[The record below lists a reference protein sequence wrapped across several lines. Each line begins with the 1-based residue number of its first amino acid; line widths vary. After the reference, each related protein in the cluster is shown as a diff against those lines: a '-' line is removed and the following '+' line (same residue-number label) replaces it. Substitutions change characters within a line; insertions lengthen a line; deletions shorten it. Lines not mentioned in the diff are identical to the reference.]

1 MARSLID
8 PNRKATLIAKS
19 DTDNDEIVEVTANP
33 LTGAI
38 NVDTVASIGTQYES
52 GDETPATPIGTITV
66 FDKAGTITH
75 VSDTNPLPVSASIDT
90 SGLATEAKQLPDGH
104 NVTVDNAGGGA
115 AVPIQDGGNTITVDG
130 TVTANLGATDNAV
143 LDQIE
148 LNQDAQTAL
157 LTTIDADTGNLPTIE
172 TNTDF
177 GTVKSGGNE
186 TNALRVTIANN
197 STGLLS
203 VDDNGGSLSVD
214 DNGGSLTVDGT
225 VAVTNSGITT
235 IAGAVSGTEMQVD
248 VVAALPTGDNK
259 IGNVELYDAFGN
271 DLVFRGAM
279 MGVLPYGNPDVLLSG
294 TASATGTSNTALI
307 AAQGSG
313 VITCITSIIIC
324 NTSATD
330 TFVTIKDGS
339 TAKLVYPAPAGGGAV
354 HTLAVP
360 LKSTANTA
368 INFASGASVT
378 TMYVSA
384 LAFKI

>member
-104 NVTVDNAGGGA
+104 NVTVDNAAGA
-115 AVPIQDGGNTITVDG
+115 AAVNIQDGGNTITVDG
-130 TVTANLGATDNAV
+130 TVTANLSATDNAV
-143 LDQIE
+143 LDAIE
-148 LNQDAQTAL
+148 AD
-157 LTTIDADTGNLPTIE
+157 TTI
-172 TNTDF
+172 
-177 GTVKSGGNE
+177 
-186 TNALRVTIANN
+186 
-197 STGLLS
+197 
-203 VDDNGGSLSVD
+203 
-214 DNGGSLTVDGT
+214 
-225 VAVTNSGITT
+225 
-235 IAGAVSGTEMQVD
+235 IAGAVSATHMQVD
-248 VVAALPTGDNK
+248 VVGALPAGTAAIGKLAANNGVDIGDVTINNASGASAVNIQDGGNSITVDGAVASYAQAWKNSAGAYGDVQLDAGNNILANINVALPTGDNK
-259 IGNVELYDAFGN
+259 IGNVELFDAFGN

-294 TASATGTSNTALI
+294 TASATGTSDTALI
-307 AAQGSG
+307 AAQGEG
-313 VITCITSIIIC
+313 VVTCITSIIIA

-330 TFVTIKDGS
+330 TIVTIKDGT